1 VITATTPK
9 GERRRQALVAAAA
22 ELLLEGG
29 FDAVRHRSVA
39 TRADLPLASTTYY
52 FESLEDLIAR
62 AVEFS
67 GNAEL
72 DAMRRRVGEV
82 PHRRRGTDA
91 TVDLVL
97 DLLVGADGPD
107 EYARGRLI
115 ARYERSVASAR
126 HPELREVQLRLRAQ
140 LEEVLADVLRRSDRV
155 VRAEQL
161 RRLVAMV
168 DGAVVAA
175 LTELD
180 PQPRRMA
187 RGALLELIDM
197 IAPPAPQHPMPP
209 HAVPSHPA
217 LSRTMQP
224 HPGPPQEP
232 WQQGGRRSLD

>member
-39 TRADLPLASTTYY
+39 TRAELPLASTTYY

-72 DAMRRRVGEV
+72 EAMRRRIGEV
-82 PHRRRGTDA
+82 THRRRGAEA

-97 DLLVGADGPD
+97 DLLIGPEGVD
-107 EYARGRLI
+107 EGARGRLI
-115 ARYERSVASAR
+115 ARYERTVASAR
-126 HPELREVQLRLRAQ
+126 HPELREVQLRLRGQ
-140 LEEVLADVLRRSDRV
+140 LDELLSDVLRRSDRV
-155 VRAEQL
+155 VRPEQL
-161 RRLVAMV
+161 RRLVAVV

-175 LTELD
+175 LSESD
-180 PQPRRMA
+180 PQPRRPA
-187 RGALLELIDM
+187 RSALLEVID
-197 IAPPAPQHPMPP
+197 IVAPATH
-209 HAVPSHPA
+209 
-217 LSRTMQP
+217 QP
-224 HPGPPQEP
+224 ID
-232 WQQGGRRSLD
+232 RYRSLD

>member
-1 VITATTPK
+1 MITATTPK

-29 FDAVRHRSVA
+29 FEAVRHRSVA

-67 GNAEL
+67 GNVEL

-82 PHRRRGTDA
+82 SHRRRGAEA

-97 DLLVGADGPD
+97 DLLVGVDGHWHD
-107 EYARGRLI
+107 DGARGQLI

-140 LEEVLADVLRRSDRV
+140 LDELLADVLRRSDRL
-155 VRAEQL
+155 VRPEQL
-161 RRLVAMV
+161 RRLVAVV

-175 LTELD
+175 LTEMD
-180 PQPRRMA
+180 PEPRRMA
-187 RGALLELIDM
+187 RGALLEVID
-197 IAPPAPQHPMPP
+197 IVAPATPQQ
-209 HAVPSHPA
+209 VDRFRA
-217 LSRTMQP
+217 L
-224 HPGPPQEP
+224 
-232 WQQGGRRSLD
+232 D

>member
-1 VITATTPK
+1 MITATTPK

-29 FDAVRHRSVA
+29 FEAVRHRSVA

-67 GNAEL
+67 GNVEL
-72 DAMRRRVGEV
+72 EAMRRRVGEV
-82 PHRRRGTDA
+82 SHRRRGAEA

-97 DLLVGADGPD
+97 DLLVGVDGQWHD
-107 EYARGRLI
+107 DGARGQLI

-140 LEEVLADVLRRSDRV
+140 LDELLADVLRRSDRL
-155 VRAEQL
+155 VRPEQL
-161 RRLVAMV
+161 RRLVAVV

-175 LTELD
+175 LTELE
-180 PQPRRMA
+180 PEPRRMA
-187 RGALLELIDM
+187 RGALLEVID
-197 IAPPAPQHPMPP
+197 IVAPATPQQ
-209 HAVPSHPA
+209 VDRFRA
-217 LSRTMQP
+217 L
-224 HPGPPQEP
+224 
-232 WQQGGRRSLD
+232 D

>member
-1 VITATTPK
+1 M
-9 GERRRQALVAAAA
+9 
-22 ELLLEGG
+22 
-29 FDAVRHRSVA
+29 RHRSVA
-39 TRADLPLASTTYY
+39 TRAELPLASTTYY

-72 DAMRRRVGEV
+72 EAMRRRVGDV

-91 TVDLVL
+91 TVDLLL
-97 DLLVGADGPD
+97 DLLVGAEGLD
-107 EYARGRLI
+107 ESARGRLI

-140 LEEVLADVLRRSDRV
+140 LEELLAEALRRSDRV

-180 PQPRRMA
+180 PQPRRTA
-187 RGALLELIDM
+187 RGALLELIDV
-197 IAPPAPQHPMPP
+197 IAPPAPQHTIPPQQHSMAVHPIPP
-209 HAVPSHPA
+209 HQMPQHQVPPH
-217 LSRTMQP
+217 RT
-224 HPGPPQEP
+224 EV
-232 WQQGGRRSLD
+232 QQLDRHRSLD

>member
-1 VITATTPK
+1 
-9 GERRRQALVAAAA
+9 LVAAAA

-39 TRADLPLASTTYY
+39 TRAELPLASTTYY

-72 DAMRRRVGEV
+72 DAMRRRVGDV

-91 TVDLVL
+91 TVDLLL
-97 DLLVGADGPD
+97 DLLVGAEGLD
-107 EYARGRLI
+107 ESARGRLI

-140 LEEVLADVLRRSDRV
+140 LEELLAEALRRSDRV

-180 PQPRRMA
+180 PQPRRTA
-187 RGALLELIDM
+187 RGALLELIDV
-197 IAPPAPQHPMPP
+197 IAPPAPQHTI
-209 HAVPSHPA
+209 PSHPMA
-217 LSRTMQP
+217 THAIPP
-224 HPGPPQEP
+224 HPVAQHRAEA
-232 WQQGGRRSLD
+232 QQLDRHRSLD

>member
-1 VITATTPK
+1 MITATTPK

-29 FDAVRHRSVA
+29 FEAVRHRSVA

-67 GNAEL
+67 GNVEL

-82 PHRRRGTDA
+82 SHRRRGAEA

-97 DLLVGADGPD
+97 DLLVGADGHWHD
-107 EYARGRLI
+107 EGARGQLI

-140 LEEVLADVLRRSDRV
+140 LDELLADVLRRSDRL
-155 VRAEQL
+155 VRPEQL
-161 RRLVAMV
+161 RRLVAVV

-175 LTELD
+175 LTEME
-180 PQPRRMA
+180 PEPRRMA
-187 RGALLELIDM
+187 RGALLEVID
-197 IAPPAPQHPMPP
+197 IVAPATPQQ
-209 HAVPSHPA
+209 VDRFRA
-217 LSRTMQP
+217 L
-224 HPGPPQEP
+224 
-232 WQQGGRRSLD
+232 D

>member
-1 VITATTPK
+1 MITATTPK

-72 DAMRRRVGEV
+72 ESMRRRIGEV
-82 PHRRRGTDA
+82 THRKRGAEA
-91 TVDLVL
+91 TVDLIV
-97 DLLVGADGPD
+97 DLMVGTDGPD
-107 EYARGRLI
+107 EFARGRLI

-140 LEEVLADVLRRSDRV
+140 LEDLLADVLRRSDRM
-155 VRAEQL
+155 VRTDQL
-161 RRLVAMV
+161 RRLVAVV

-175 LTELD
+175 LAESD
-180 PQPRRMA
+180 PQPRRTA
-187 RGALLELIDM
+187 RGALLELIDV
-197 IAPPAPQHPMPP
+197 IAPPVPQPLMAPQTVPPAAAPHLPAAMPQQ
-209 HAVPSHPA
+209 PSRH
-217 LSRTMQP
+217 RT
-224 HPGPPQEP
+224 
-232 WQQGGRRSLD
+232 LD

>member
-1 VITATTPK
+1 MITATTPK

-82 PHRRRGTDA
+82 SHRRRGAEA
-91 TVDLVL
+91 TVDLLL
-97 DLLVGADGPD
+97 DLLVGADGHDEGGRGGPEAAQRNHGGPRTSPD
-107 EYARGRLI
+107 RLGQLI

-140 LEEVLADVLRRSDRV
+140 LDELLADVLRRSDRL
-155 VRAEQL
+155 VRHEQV
-161 RRLVAMV
+161 RRLVAVV

-180 PQPRRMA
+180 PEPRRMA
-187 RGALLELIDM
+187 RGALLEIID
-197 IAPPAPQHPMPP
+197 IVAPATPQQ
-209 HAVPSHPA
+209 ADRYRA
-217 LSRTMQP
+217 LDS
-224 HPGPPQEP
+224 
-232 WQQGGRRSLD
+232 

>member
-72 DAMRRRVGEV
+72 EAMRRRIGEV
-82 PHRRRGTDA
+82 SHRRRGAEA
-91 TVDLVL
+91 TVELVL
-97 DLLVGADGPD
+97 DLLIGGDWQD
-107 EYARGRLI
+107 EAARGQLI

-140 LEEVLADVLRRSDRV
+140 LEELLADVLRRSDRG
-155 VRAEQL
+155 VRAEHL
-161 RRLVAMV
+161 RRLVAVV

-175 LTELD
+175 LTEND
-180 PQPRRMA
+180 PDPRRMA
-187 RGALLELIDM
+187 RAALLEVID
-197 IAPPAPQHPMPP
+197 IVAPPLR
-209 HAVPSHPA
+209 S
-217 LSRTMQP
+217 
-224 HPGPPQEP
+224 PGPEHVNGHGVRQ
-232 WQQGGRRSLD
+232 LD

>member
-1 VITATTPK
+1 MITATTPK
-9 GERRRQALVAAAA
+9 GERRRQALIAAAA

-29 FDAVRHRSVA
+29 FEAVRHRSVA

-52 FESLEDLIAR
+52 FESLDDLIAR

-82 PHRRRGTDA
+82 SHRRRGAEA

-97 DLLVGADGPD
+97 DLLVGSDGADEG
-107 EYARGRLI
+107 ARGQLI

-140 LEEVLADVLRRSDRV
+140 LDELLADVLRRSDRM
-155 VRAEQL
+155 VRPEQL
-161 RRLVAMV
+161 RRLVAVV

-175 LTELD
+175 LTEMD
-180 PQPRRMA
+180 PEPRRMA
-187 RGALLELIDM
+187 RGALLEVID
-197 IAPPAPQHPMPP
+197 IVAPPARSAPPEAAAYAAADSPVRATPQQ
-209 HAVPSHPA
+209 VDRYRA
-217 LSRTMQP
+217 L
-224 HPGPPQEP
+224 
-232 WQQGGRRSLD
+232 D